1 MHAEHTAGP
10 WKKHDTYIHDGSLAG
25 GLIAQVYDC
34 GAVNKVCAAAAENI
48 SIKEAQANARLIAA
62 APDLLAALETSLKFA
77 EFAEKN
83 WADQSGTACAFRK
96 EMEQA
101 IAKARGETA

>member
-62 APDLLAALETSLKFA
+62 APDLLAALVAIADMKVD
-77 EFAEKN
+77 KN
-83 WADQSGTACAFRK
+83 TNYEELTALCMAIAIT
-96 EMEQA
+96 A
-101 IAKARGETA
+101 IAKARGGTT